1 MPAHVAFEG
10 FGRAGSYPRRLE
22 DFRMRRASLVAV
34 VVMALLAAA
43 APAQAVRPPVVPTRG
58 ALWGAF
64 PNEPGG
70 IPALQSRVGRRLAI
84 VNRYVPWDFSNWSSI
99 SDYLKTGHLPLV
111 SWSAAPKTTASAI
124 ASGSQD
130 AVITAAARALKHA
143 GGRVFL
149 RPFYEFDQPP
159 GHPRY
164 IGTPSEVVA
173 AWRRLA
179 NIFRAVGARNVRL
192 VWCPMAADFHDGI
205 AGAFYPGDRYVNWV
219 GADGY
224 NFPGKTWRPF
234 KDIFQRAYHFTYIH
248 AKRMMIA
255 ETASPAAD
263 PRTPRWMVG
272 AAKWIRHHTYVH
284 AVSYFDST
292 SPKGFNF
299 RVATN
304 RATLAAFRAW
314 GLRKYFHQ

>member
-1 MPAHVAFEG
+1 
-10 FGRAGSYPRRLE
+10 
-22 DFRMRRASLVAV
+22 MRRASLAAV
-34 VVMALLAAA
+34 VVLALLAAA
-43 APAQAVRPPVVPTRG
+43 VPAQAVSPPSVPARG

-70 IPALQSRVGRRLAI
+70 IAALQSHVGRRLAI
-84 VNRYVPWDFSNWSSI
+84 VNRYVPWDFRNWSSI
-99 SDYLKTGHLPLV
+99 SDYLRTGHLPLI

-130 AVITAAARALKHA
+130 SVIVAAAKALKHA

-149 RPFYEFDQPP
+149 RPFYEFDQPQ

-164 IGTPSEVVA
+164 IGSPSEVVA

-179 NIFRAVGARNVRL
+179 NIFRAVGAKNVRL
-192 VWCPMAADFHDGI
+192 VWCPMAFDFHDGI
-205 AGAFYPGDRYVNWV
+205 AGSFYPGNRYVNWV

-224 NFPGKTWRPF
+224 NFPGKTWRSF
-234 KDIFQRAYHFTYIH
+234 GAIFQLAYHFTAVH
-248 AKRMMIA
+248 GKRMMIA

-263 PRTPRWMVG
+263 PRTPSWMVG
-272 AAKWIRHHTYVH
+272 AAKWIRHHTWVH

-292 SPKGFNF
+292 SPKGYNF
-299 RVATN
+299 RVTTDAS
-304 RATLAAFRAW
+304 TLAAFRAW
-314 GLRKYFHQ
+314 GLRKYFHR

>member
-1 MPAHVAFEG
+1 
-10 FGRAGSYPRRLE
+10 
-22 DFRMRRASLVAV
+22 MRRAWLVAV
-34 VVMALLAAA
+34 VVVALLAAA
-43 APAQAVRPPVVPTRG
+43 APAQAVTPPVVPTHG

-70 IPALQSRVGRRLAI
+70 IPALQARVGRRLAI

-99 SDYLKTGHLPLV
+99 SDYLKTGHLPMV
-111 SWSAAPKTTASAI
+111 SWSAAPMTTASAI

-130 AVITAAARALKHA
+130 SVIIAAARALRHA

-179 NIFRAVGARNVRL
+179 NIFHSVGATNVRL
-192 VWCPMAADFHDGI
+192 VWCPMASDFHDGI

-234 KDIFQRAYHFTYIH
+234 KDIFQRAYHFSYIH
-248 AKRMMIA
+248 AKRMIIA

-263 PRTPRWMVG
+263 PRTPGWMVG

-299 RVATN
+299 QVATN
-304 RATLAAFRAW
+304 AATLRAFRAW
-314 GLRKYFHQ
+314 GLRRYFHQ